1 MINNKIRAI
10 KSVKKVRVFQ
20 HIKKW
25 IQDWFN
31 EELDT
36 KLHSRI
42 IEKNLISRILT
53 NGRIRIKKKINHTR
67 YIRDQHEQ

>member
-1 MINNKIRAI
+1 VINNKIYAI
-10 KSVKKVRVFQ
+10 KSVKKAGVFQ
-20 HIKKW
+20 HIKIKW

-42 IEKNLISRILT
+42 IEITFYLGYSPTVEL
-53 NGRIRIKKKINHTR
+53 G
-67 YIRDQHEQ
+67 